1 MTDAAE
7 DGGRP
12 SDTRPARPPM
22 PPAVRRIVGVSIVTF
37 WAVQLTLMLVAG
49 LPLLDSVL
57 LAVLLVAVPGLSV
70 AQLPLIDG
78 TPLERLPAYWSSVVT
93 LWLLGTACWF
103 VGSRE
108 GGAAALGF
116 VAIPVVE
123 MALWTVGLLLGG
135 LLTIFVFRQIAV
147 WSGAQDS
154 PMLRQLLPQTR
165 EERTAFGVLSL
176 AAGFGEEIAY
186 RGYAIPVLV
195 PLLGVPGAAVLTSAV
210 FGVLHGYQG
219 ALGILRTGAMGG
231 ILAWGFLS
239 SGSLWPPII
248 AHTLID
254 LVAGL
259 WLGDRLLSPE
269 RPPGV
274 GEPDINSLER

>member
-1 MTDAAE
+1 
-7 DGGRP
+7 
-12 SDTRPARPPM
+12 M
-22 PPAVRRIVGVSIVTF
+22 PPLVRRIAVAGVILF
-37 WAVQLTLMLVAG
+37 WVVQLALMLGAG

-57 LAVLLVAVPGLSV
+57 LAVLLVAVPGLSL

-78 TPLERLPAYWSSVVT
+78 TPLERLPAYWSSVAT

-103 VGSRE
+103 VGSRA
-108 GGAAALGF
+108 GGADALGL
-116 VAIPVVE
+116 VAIPWVS
-123 MALWTVGLLLGG
+123 MALWSVGLTSGG
-135 LLTIFVFRQIAV
+135 LLTILLFRQIAT
-147 WSGAQDS
+147 WAGAQES
-154 PMLRQLLPQTR
+154 PMLHQLLPQTR
-165 EERTAFGVLSL
+165 EERKAFAVLSV

-219 ALGILRTGAMGG
+219 PLGIFRTGAMGG
-231 ILAWGFLS
+231 MLAWGFLA

-259 WLGDRLLSPE
+259 WLGEKLLSPE
-269 RPPGV
+269 RPAGV
-274 GEPDINSLER
+274 GDLDSTPIEG